1 MTPSI
6 IVFPGSN
13 CDNDIFNSIK
23 SIYDLNPNLIWYQDA
38 IPKRTDL
45 IIIPGGFSFGDYLR
59 CGAIAAK
66 SKILKQI
73 NEFIKKGTPVLGIC
87 NGFQVL
93 TESNFLPGTLLMNK
107 NLKFI
112 CKSVNLSVV
121 NSESSFTNLFNKNE
135 TINLPIAHKVGN
147 YYINEN
153 GLEKL
158 ISNNQVIFRY
168 SSESGTCNQHSNPNG
183 SVFNIAGII
192 NDKGNVMGMMPH
204 PERYY
209 NNKDKDIIM
218 KKIIESL
225 SNVR

>member
-1 MTPSI
+1 MIPSI

-23 SIYDLNPNLIWYQDA
+23 SIYGLNPNLIWYQDT
-38 IPKRTDL
+38 IPYRTDL

-66 SKILKQI
+66 SKILIQI
-73 NEFIKKGTPVLGIC
+73 NKFIKKGTPVLGIC

-93 TESNFLPGTLLMNK
+93 TEANFLPGTLLMNK

-112 CKSVNLSVV
+112 CKCVNLSVV
-121 NSESSFTNLFNKNE
+121 NSESSFTNLFKNNE

-153 GLEKL
+153 ELEKL
-158 ISNNQVIFRY
+158 ISNNQIIFRY
-168 SSESGTCNQHSNPNG
+168 SSESGSCNQDNNPNG
-183 SVFNIAGII
+183 SVFNIAGIV

-209 NNKDKDIIM
+209 NNKNKDIIM
-218 KKIIESL
+218 KKIIESI

>member
-23 SIYDLNPNLIWYQDA
+23 NIYGLNPNLVWYQDV
-38 IPKRTDL
+38 IPKRTEL

-93 TESNFLPGTLLMNK
+93 TEANFLPGTLLMNK

-112 CKSVNLSVV
+112 CKCVNLSVV
-121 NSESSFTNLFNKNE
+121 NNESSFTNLFNKNE

-158 ISNNQVIFRY
+158 ISNNQIIFRY
-168 SSESGTCNQHSNPNG
+168 SSESGSCNQNNNPNG

-192 NDKGNVMGMMPH
+192 NNKGNVMGMMPH